1 MEEHSDLFG
10 KLNLL
15 EPLQRACF
23 LKYRDIIAETVS
35 EYNRRGEFVRIYP
48 AKNCKIYDKFFSSG
62 KNPLNKIIYKVLFSS
77 EVIPY
82 GIERLQNKRI
92 LPQQRD
98 V

>member
-1 MEEHSDLFG
+1 MEEYPDLFDN
-10 KLNLL
+10 LNLL

-23 LKYRDIIAETVS
+23 LKFRDILAETVS

-62 KNPLNKIIYKVLFSS
+62 KSSVNKIIYKVLFSS

-82 GIERLQNKRI
+82 GIEKL
-92 LPQQRD
+92 
-98 V
+98 

>member
-1 MEEHSDLFG
+1 MEEYPDLFDN
-10 KLNLL
+10 LNLL

-23 LKYRDIIAETVS
+23 LKFRDILAETVS

-62 KNPLNKIIYKVLFSS
+62 KSSVNKIIYKMLFSS

-82 GIERLQNKRI
+82 GIEKL
-92 LPQQRD
+92 
-98 V
+98 